1 VKSRDKFLLGVV
13 AVIAVFAGA
22 WMLVIQP
29 KRQDA
34 RKLETQI
41 TAARTD
47 LAGVSA
53 RAAQYRA
60 ARERLLHHP
69 QAFAKAGR
77 ALPNRVSMPELLRT
91 LTRTARG
98 TGVTIGDL
106 TVSGGSS
113 DSGAGSTS
121 STTPGIS
128 SVGLQLS
135 FNGDFL
141 ALHRY
146 LERLQRFV
154 QVSSKDV
161 AARGRLVS
169 LDNVQ
174 LSQGDGGLS
183 AKVGATVYVLQP
195 GSLTPGASTTAAPAA
210 TAAPAT
216 PGAAPASPAPAA
228 ATPTTGGA

>member
-1 VKSRDKFLLGVV
+1 MRHIVLLRG
-13 AVIAVFAGA
+13 INLGA
-22 WMLVIQP
+22 
-29 KRQDA
+29 R
-34 RKLETQI
+34 
-41 TAARTD
+41 
-47 LAGVSA
+47 
-53 RAAQYRA
+53 
-60 ARERLLHHP
+60 
-69 QAFAKAGR
+69 
-77 ALPNRVSMPELLRT
+77 NRVSMPELLRT

-106 TVSGGSS
+106 TVAGGS
-113 DSGAGSTS
+113 DS
-121 STTPGIS
+121 STGSASSATPGIS